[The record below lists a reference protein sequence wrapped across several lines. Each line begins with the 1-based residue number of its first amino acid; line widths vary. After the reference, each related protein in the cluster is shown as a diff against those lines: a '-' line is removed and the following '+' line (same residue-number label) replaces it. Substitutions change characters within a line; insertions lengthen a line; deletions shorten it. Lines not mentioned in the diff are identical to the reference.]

1 MASKRQLDGLGYRQ
15 AQKRNSEKFNSLSQV
30 KRKELRQKGYKN
42 LGWDN
47 VCQSWNILLKF
58 ISSAPVDLVEFA
70 VKKAEAKY
78 KTAKQSSDVLDVFE
92 AGKSVIRTLK
102 MKYQ

>member
-15 AQKRNSEKFNSLSQV
+15 AQKRNSEKFNSLSQTQQ
-30 KRKELRQKGYKN
+30 KKLRQKGYKN

-47 VCQSWNILLKF
+47 VCRSWNILLKF
-58 ISSAPVDLVEFA
+58 ISSTPVDLIEFA

-78 KTAKQSSDVLDVFE
+78 KEAKQSSDLLDMLQ